1 MESILNSTLAGGV
14 VMGAPCHVIY
24 RPGVAIMI
32 GFTTGMI
39 STLGFHNLTPKLL
52 KLIGLFDTCGI
63 HNLHGIPGLLGGI
76 WSAIIVAWYN
86 IGYDSAIGASYSTG
100 KMLNISP
107 NSFLKQGGLQIAGTF
122 TSLGMGI
129 GFGIIAGFIGRFFYT

>member
-14 VMGAPCHVIY
+14 VIGASCSIIY

-32 GFTTGMI
+32 GFTTGII
-39 STLGFHNLTPKLL
+39 STLGFHNLTPILL
-52 KLIGLFDTCGI
+52 KLIGLYDTCGI

-76 WSAIIVAWYN
+76 WSAIVVAWYN
-86 IGYDSAIGASYSTG
+86 IGYDSTIAASYST
-100 KMLNISP
+100 KTMCNIT